1 MLQTLSELRKN
12 LFLEAP
18 KLREL
23 QWKKLKQLLKHSYEN
38 VPFYRQKFDQAKIR
52 LDDIRTF
59 EDLSKVPITTKAELQ
74 KSPPGF
80 AIARNADLETC
91 MKTRTSGSIGM
102 PLNLLLDKKTVDQSD
117 LLWTRMY
124 LKNGLRI
131 WDKMAVIRDPNYF
144 PKKRWVQNLRDHVIR
159 RKYISAFEDA
169 EHHIKVLKQFRPEAI
184 KGYSSSLGEIAR
196 VLKDREEHIRTRLIF
211 TGAAFLTKLS
221 RSLINESFGVDPLD
235 NYGTMEFSLIAWEC
249 KKHAGYHI
257 NVDSVVTEF
266 LEGDE
271 EVASGERGE
280 VVCTGLTNYAMPLIR
295 YRLNDVA
302 IPIADECICGV
313 KLPLLK
319 SVEGRMNDFLIASD
333 GRRVPPARFYPF
345 PFDDYVGIKQFK
357 VVQDRRDRL
366 VVQLIV
372 EEASFDYS
380 RLNKA
385 RLKLQELFG
394 VDMHVDFDIVDKI
407 EMDKTGKM
415 RPVSRLF

>member
-1 MLQTLSELRKN
+1 
-12 LFLEAP
+12 
-18 KLREL
+18 
-23 QWKKLKQLLKHSYEN
+23 
-38 VPFYRQKFDQAKIR
+38 
-52 LDDIRTF
+52 
-59 EDLSKVPITTKAELQ
+59 
-74 KSPPGF
+74 
-80 AIARNADLETC
+80 
-91 MKTRTSGSIGM
+91 
-102 PLNLLLDKKTVDQSD
+102 
-117 LLWTRMY
+117 
-124 LKNGLRI
+124 
-131 WDKMAVIRDPNYF
+131 
-144 PKKRWVQNLRDHVIR
+144 
-159 RKYISAFEDA
+159 
-169 EHHIKVLKQFRPEAI
+169 
-184 KGYSSSLGEIAR
+184 
-196 VLKDREEHIRTRLIF
+196 
-211 TGAAFLTKLS
+211 
-221 RSLINESFGVDPLD
+221 
-235 NYGTMEFSLIAWEC
+235 MEFGLIAWEC
-249 KKHAGYHI
+249 RKHAGYHI
-257 NVDSVVTEF
+257 NIDSAVTEF

-280 VVCTGLTNYAMPLIR
+280 VVCTGLTNFAMPLIR

-302 IPIADECICGV
+302 IPIDDECTCGV

-372 EEASFDYS
+372 EEALFDYS

-394 VDMHVDFDIVDKI
+394 VDMQVDFDIVDKI